1 MGRLAGIAGASF
13 SAVKAQNCGRSLYQ
27 DDGHTF
33 GYQKGEFLRV
43 SYACETSVGFAAV
56 IRTIEQTG
64 YRPWWNSIA
73 LTTYGVMTS
82 PKEVRLGD
90 RELTD
95 WHYDASRH
103 AVSVPLPAA
112 LMNWKVQ
119 LVL

>member
-1 MGRLAGIAGASF
+1 M
-13 SAVKAQNCGRSLYQ
+13 
-27 DDGHTF
+27 
-33 GYQKGEFLRV
+33 
-43 SYACETSVGFAAV
+43 SYACETSTGFTTV
-56 IRTIEQTG
+56 TSTVEQTG

-90 RELTD
+90 RILTD
-95 WHYDASRH
+95 WRYDASKH
-103 AVSVPLPAA
+103 AVTVLLPDA